1 MVATKTVEE
10 AASLVFEVI
19 LRPKALVN
27 VLGI

>member
-10 AASLVFEVI
+10 VASLAFEVSR
-19 LRPKALVN
+19 RPKALVN